1 MIGALLLPRLFAM
14 SKARGRRPSAGLV
27 ATVIVTTVAVGA
39 AAHQITVPPAPV
51 VPTSGA
57 NIWMDSDGGTCVR
70 FGTRVAY
77 DSATACAT
85 LNAAVQA
92 ALPGDRIAVR
102 AGVYP
107 GETISYRA
115 SLQNL
120 SPGCDPYGEWGA
132 ATTANCVEIIS
143 DGDVTFRGLTNN
155 ASALWFHG
163 DVTGT
168 AAGTGSAA
176 AFRSRSYD
184 FHITNTD
191 LIGNPP
197 AGADDDAACNCKSA
211 NFRAARPAVT
221 SNTSQRPDHVIV
233 DGLDV
238 DTVSVYSS
246 SYVMIRNT
254 DVGPLW
260 VDTTTRGDS
269 SGAGP
274 DVPRIWPTGSA
285 GAPDHITWDGVF
297 VHEVNRTWWCALN
310 NACHTDGLYIII
322 AQDTI
327 VRNSG
332 FSQVTGQQVF
342 FENFGQAGSVTN
354 FLMEN
359 TWIGCV
365 VNSYPNL
372 PTPGTPNSI
381 TACGTSESIDIKNCG
396 TTCDGMLFRYNSW
409 YGIVGAETSFTNVR
423 FVGNT
428 GRQPASTSAM
438 CSAASWTNNAFY
450 TNTGGSDC
458 GATNVNT
465 GSSSGTSLFVSV
477 TPGSENFH
485 LAGTPGSTVADDL
498 VSPTTSDY
506 VLNTDVD
513 GQTRPIGAGRDA
525 GIDER

>member
-143 DGDVTFRGLTNN
+143 DGDVTFRALTNN

-168 AAGTGSAA
+168 AAGTGSVA

-197 AGADDDAACNCKSA
+197 AGADADANCVCKSA
-211 NFRAARPAVT
+211 QFRAAYPGVT

-233 DGLDV
+233 DSLDV
-238 DTVSVYSS
+238 DTLSIYSS
-246 SYVMIRNT
+246 SYVLVRNT
-254 DVGPLW
+254 DIGPMW
-260 VDTTTRGDS
+260 FDTPNRGSS

-274 DVPRIWPTGSA
+274 DVPRVWTAGDAGGPTNVV
-285 GAPDHITWDGVF
+285 IDGVF
-297 VHEVNRTWWCALN
+297 FHEFNRTFWCDLN
-310 NACHTDGLYIII
+310 NACHPDGLFVNSVTGL
-322 AQDTI
+322 TI
-327 VRNSG
+327 RNSG
-332 FSQVTGQQVF
+332 FSQIAGEVLF
-342 FENFGQAGSVTN
+342 FQNFGQPDN
-354 FLMEN
+354 IEN
-359 TWIGCV
+359 VMIQNSWFGCK
-365 VNSYPNL
+365 VNSYPDN
-372 PTPGTPNSI
+372 PSTARTTCGAGTPFSI
-381 TACGTSESIDIKNCG
+381 SECGPGGCVNW
-396 TTCDGMLFRYNSW
+396 LVRYNSW
-409 YGIVGAETSFTNVR
+409 VGIDSASEPTWSGSR

-428 GRQPASTSAM
+428 GRQPGSSDPVCTANTWSY
-438 CSAASWTNNAFY
+438 NGFY
-450 TNTGGSDC
+450 TNSGGGNC
-458 GATNVNT
+458 GATNTNS
-465 GSSSGTSLFVSV
+465 GSSSPTSVLTNT
-477 TPGSENFH
+477 TPGQEDFH
-485 LAGTPGSTVADDL
+485 LSGSDGSTVADNL

-513 GQTRPIGAGRDA
+513 GQTRPIGASRDA